1 MQRTLSCLSTLVAA
15 LALTASSAQAQPG
28 TGGIPGT
35 TLPGASLTL
44 GADELVAGSFVEIP
58 LLLEEGSTVF
68 DVFGVIHT
76 VPTELQIFSLGIGAG
91 LQQYI
96 DDGGVVPTCDLIVEA
111 DGGAAT
117 FVMITPDYDVSV
129 YGQEYLTITV
139 GVNGAAGTETTVTI
153 LGMAGETTVTLPIV
167 AAENPLM
174 RGDVNADGNCDVTDA
189 VGLLNVLFVPGTETE
204 CEDAA
209 DVDDNGQLEV
219 TDAVLLL
226 SALFA
231 GGPAI
236 DESCQLDGSSDS
248 LAPCSFSACP

>member
-1 MQRTLSCLSTLVAA
+1 MQKKISCLTLVAA
-15 LALTASSAQAQPG
+15 LALTASSALAQPA
-28 TGGIPGT
+28 GGIPGT
-35 TLPGASLTL
+35 SLPGASLTL
-44 GADELVAGSFVEIP
+44 GADQLVSGSFVELP
-58 LLLEEGSTVF
+58 LLLEEGALVS
-68 DVFGVIHT
+68 DVFGVINT
-76 VPTELQIFSLGIGAG
+76 NPSELQIFALGVGAG

-111 DGGAAT
+111 DGAAAT
-117 FVMITPDYDVSV
+117 FIMITPDYDVSV
-129 YGQEYLTITV
+129 YGREYLTITV
-139 GVNGAAGTETTVTI
+139 GVNGAAGTETSITV

-167 AAENPLM
+167 APENELM

-189 VGLLNVLFVPGTETE
+189 VGLLNVLFVPGTETQ

-236 DESCQLDGSSDS
+236 DESCQLDGSSDG